1 MTVSKIS
8 RVVSSGALVALFVSG
23 LTLSLPS
30 VAETAAEKGRAIAE
44 EGDRRNQGWEDG
56 EVQAVMILRNKQG
69 EESVRQMRVRSLEI
83 QNDGDMGI
91 VVFDEP
97 KDVAG
102 TALLTHAHE
111 VGNDDQWLYLPALK
125 RVKRIA
131 SGNRSGPF
139 MGSEFS
145 YEDLSSQTIDKYTY
159 NYLRD
164 EPCPAHPEQM
174 CFVSE
179 RMPKDEDSGYTKQV
193 AWVDQEEYRVW
204 KVEYYDRKESL
215 LKTMTIEDFD
225 QYLGQYWRPT
235 VVEMLNHQTG
245 KSTTMKWSN
254 YEFKVGFSDRDFDK
268 DSLKNIE

>member
-1 MTVSKIS
+1 MKVSIMTI
-8 RVVSSGALVALFVSG
+8 VAVLG
-23 LTLSLPS
+23 LAMSLPA
-30 VAETAAEKGRAIAE
+30 VAETPEEKGLAIAE

-56 EVQAVMILRNKQG
+56 EVQAVMTLRNKQG

-83 QNDGDMGI
+83 IEDGDMGI

-97 KDVAG
+97 KDIAG
-102 TALLTHAHE
+102 TALLTHAHKTE
-111 VGNDDQWLYLPALK
+111 DDDQWLYLPALK

-145 YEDLSSQTIDKYTY
+145 YEDLSSQSVEKYTY

-164 EPCPAHPEQM
+164 EACPGQAALT
-174 CFVSE
+174 CFVTE
-179 RMPKDEDSGYTKQV
+179 RFPRDDDSGYTKQI
-193 AWVDQEEYRVW
+193 AWVDQDEYRVW
-204 KVEYYDRKESL
+204 KVDYYDRKNSL
-215 LKTMTIEDFD
+215 LKTLTATSFD

-235 VVEMLNHQTG
+235 QIDMLNHQTG
-245 KSTTMKWSN
+245 KSTTMQWSD
-254 YEFKVGFSDRDFDK
+254 YEFKIGFSDRDFDK